1 MANANTAKDSRK
13 KLRILVADDNAINQK
28 VIQKI
33 LQGAGHRVDMVENGL
48 QAVKFAS
55 QTQYDL
61 ILMDIQMP
69 LLDGYEA
76 TSRIRD
82 WEDSRRDGTAENS
95 DSNATF
101 DLSNSEFKR
110 VPIVAM
116 TGNSLEMEIKKLQ
129 NLKMNGYIGKPLFR
143 DQVLS
148 MLKKWMHAEPGSP
161 ASGQVQ
167 KDDSQSELRK
177 SGADQPI
184 NFDRALN
191 EFMGENEV
199 LYSLL
204 KEFTEKVRSQ
214 ISAIQQAILSQDYK
228 SVANQAH
235 SIKGGA
241 GNLTAEKVADV
252 ASDLENAAVRQQ
264 GELTRHLVD
273 LLEEKIQQ
281 LETFLK
287 DKFFSVHGAGK

>member
-1 MANANTAKDSRK
+1 MANADTAKHNRK
-13 KLRILVADDNAINQK
+13 KLRILVAEDNAINQK

-33 LQGAGHRVDMVENGL
+33 LHDAGHRVDMVDNGL

-55 QTQYDL
+55 QIQYDL

-76 TSRIRD
+76 TRRIRD
-82 WEDSRRDGTAENS
+82 REDSRQDGTAGNS

-101 DLSNSEFKR
+101 SISNSQFKR

-116 TGNSLEMEIKKLQ
+116 TGNSLEMEIKKCQ
-129 NLKMNGYIGKPLFR
+129 NLGMNGFIGKPLFR

-148 MLKKWMHAEPGSP
+148 MLKKWVPAGPGST
-161 ASGQVQ
+161 ASRQVQ
-167 KDDSQSELRK
+167 KDDSQSEQIK
-177 SGADQPI
+177 SSADQPI

-191 EFMGENEV
+191 EFMGEKEV

-204 KEFTEKVRSQ
+204 EEFTEKVRSQ
-214 ISAIQQAILSQDYK
+214 LSAIQEAILSQDYK
-228 SVANQAH
+228 SVARQAH

-241 GNLTAEKVADV
+241 GNLTADNVAGV
-252 ASDLENAAVRQQ
+252 ASDLEKAAVRQQ

-273 LLEEKIQQ
+273 LLEEKFQQ
-281 LETFLK
+281 LETFLQ
-287 DKFFSVHGAGK
+287 DKFLSVHGAGK